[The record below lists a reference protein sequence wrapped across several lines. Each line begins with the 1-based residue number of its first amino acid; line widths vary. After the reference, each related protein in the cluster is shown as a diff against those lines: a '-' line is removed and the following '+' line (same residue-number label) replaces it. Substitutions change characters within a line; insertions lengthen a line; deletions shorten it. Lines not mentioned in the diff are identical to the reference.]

1 MSKFLSKLKELAAIP
16 GKGSQPI
23 ESEALLPE
31 KEESEPLQ
39 HQEPEPEVGNSQPE
53 SCALR
58 AQNPQ
63 QIDSGSTSESSPSH
77 PEQAPCEAEP
87 ENTAQPASR
96 RRKTLLP
103 LVEAGFKSV
112 KPLALSVQ
120 ASLREKP
127 LHKRHSFW
135 MGLGA
140 ASVGSAS
147 IAAVLAFQS
156 LERSL
161 PPTDDIFTF
170 AREGTLTIKA
180 ADDTILQ
187 QVGPATREKLKID
200 QIPDKL
206 VKAFIAS
213 EDRRFY
219 KHTGIDFQGIL
230 RATASNLL
238 AGNVVQGASTVTQ
251 QLARIVFLD
260 QDPSAKR
267 KILEALLALKIER
280 EMKKEEILERYLNLV
295 YLGSG
300 AYGVADA
307 AWVYFGKTV
316 DKLTLPEMATIA
328 GLPPAPTD
336 YSPLVNPK
344 VARERRNLVLGEMQE
359 AGYIT
364 AAEARA
370 AKAEELKVDPKTPK
384 RLQLEAPY
392 FTSYIQKE
400 LPKYISRE
408 ALEIGGLTVE
418 TTLNLKWQKHAEK
431 AVKDAVEIDGA
442 SQGFEQ
448 AALVAIDPR
457 DGEVKAMVG
466 GTNFGDSQFN
476 RVTQAQR
483 QPGSTFKGFVYT
495 AAVAAGFSPYDGY
508 RDAPMS
514 IDGYKP
520 ANYGNS
526 YTGGWLSMIDALTK
540 STNVVAVRLLA
551 DVGFEPTIKLARQMG
566 IKSDLKPY
574 YALALGAIEVNLLE
588 LTSAYGTLAAQG
600 KHAEVHGIRRVTNGR
615 GDVLY
620 EAKFKP
626 KQVVDKDSAAIITWM
641 LESVVNSGTGRP
653 AYINRPVAGKTGTS
667 EEARDLWF
675 IGYIPQLVTGVWL
688 GNDDSYPT
696 WGSSGTAA
704 FTWHEFM
711 SKAVEG
717 MPVAEFP
724 KLPELDGRKG
734 SIAAKPV
741 EASISYYDI
750 QKPQQSASTAG
761 YSADSAY
768 YDSGASS
775 GQYYDGGYS
784 GGYQN
789 NGW

>member
-1 MSKFLSKLKELAAIP
+1 MSKFISKLFELATNS
-16 GKGSQPI
+16 GKSSQPR
-23 ESEALLPE
+23 ESKTPPE
-31 KEESEPLQ
+31 EKKDGETIQ
-39 HQEPEPEVGNSQPE
+39 HQEPEPEISNSLLD
-53 SCALR
+53 SNTIS
-58 AQNPQ
+58 AQTPQ
-63 QIDSGSTSESSPSH
+63 QTSQSD
-77 PEQAPCEAEP
+77 PCHQ
-87 ENTAQPASR
+87 QPASEESKETESENTTQPSPPR
-96 RRKTLLP
+96 HQSLIHPIASLA
-103 LVEAGFKSV
+103 LSV
-112 KPLALSVQ
+112 ALSVQ
-120 ASLREKP
+120 ASWRQKP
-127 LHKRHSFW
+127 LHKRQSFW
-135 MGLGA
+135 ISLGA
-140 ASVGSAS
+140 ASIGGAS
-147 IAAVLAFQS
+147 IALVLAFQS

-170 AREGTLTIKA
+170 VREGTLTIKA
-180 ADDTILQ
+180 ADETILQ
-187 QVGPATREKLKID
+187 QIGPATREKLKIE

-206 VKAFIAS
+206 IKAFIAS

-219 KHTGIDFQGIL
+219 KHAGIDFQGIL
-230 RATASNLL
+230 RATISNFL
-238 AGNVVQGASTVTQ
+238 AGNVVEGASTITQ
-251 QLARIVFLD
+251 QLARIVFLN
-260 QDPSAKR
+260 QEPSIKR

-280 EMKKEEILERYLNLV
+280 ELKKDQILERYLNLV

-307 AWVYFGKTV
+307 AWVYFGKTI
-316 DKLTLPEMATIA
+316 DQLTLAEMAMIA

-344 VARERRNLVLGEMQE
+344 VARERRNLVLEDMLE

-364 AAEARA
+364 AAEAKA
-370 AKAEELKVDPKTPK
+370 AKAEELKLAPKTPK

-418 TTLNLKWQKHAEK
+418 TTLNFKWQKYAEK
-431 AVKDAVEIDGA
+431 AVKDAVEIDGV

-457 DGEVKAMVG
+457 NGEVKAMVG
-466 GTNFGDSQFN
+466 GTNFADSQFN

-495 AAVAAGFSPYDGY
+495 AAIAAGFSPYDGY

-526 YTGGWLSMIDALTK
+526 YSGGWLSMLDALTK
-540 STNVVAVRLLA
+540 STNVVAVRVLA
-551 DVGFEPTIKLARQMG
+551 DVGFEPTIKLAHQMG
-566 IKSDLKPY
+566 IKSELKPY

-600 KHAEVHGIRRVTNGR
+600 KHVEVHGIRRVINGR

-620 EAKFKP
+620 EAKFQP
-626 KQVVDKDSAAIITWM
+626 KQVLDKDSAAIMTWM
-641 LESVVNSGTGRP
+641 LQSVVNNGTGRP

-667 EEARDLWF
+667 EQARDLWF

-711 SKAVEG
+711 SKVVEG
-717 MPVAEFP
+717 MPVEEFP
-724 KLPELDGRKG
+724 KLPNLEGRKG
-734 SIAAKPV
+734 SIVAKPV
-741 EASISYYDI
+741 EANISYYDV
-750 QKPQQSASTAG
+750 QKPQESAGTSDYTL
-761 YSADSAY
+761 DSAY
-768 YDSGASS
+768 YDSGVSS
-775 GQYYDGGYS
+775 EQYSDSDGGYS
-784 GGYQN
+784 GDDQN
-789 NGW
+789 NSW

>member
-1 MSKFLSKLKELAAIP
+1 MESKTP
-16 GKGSQPI
+16 P
-23 ESEALLPE
+23 SE
-31 KEESEPLQ
+31 KKDGEPLQ
-39 HQEPEPEVGNSQPE
+39 YQEPEPEINNSLLD
-53 SCALR
+53 SNTTH
-58 AQNPQ
+58 AQTPQ
-63 QIDSGSTSESSPSH
+63 QTCQSYPCHQQPAPEKAESENTTQPSH
-77 PEQAPCEAEP
+77 RPSKSFIHPI
-87 ENTAQPASR
+87 ASSI
-96 RRKTLLP
+96 KYI
-103 LVEAGFKSV
+103 
-112 KPLALSVQ
+112 KPLALSIQ
-120 ASLREKP
+120 ASWRQKP

-135 MGLGA
+135 ISIGV
-140 ASVGSAS
+140 ASIGGAS
-147 IAAVLAFQS
+147 IAVILAFQT

-161 PPTDDIFTF
+161 PPTDEIFTF
-170 AREGTLTIKA
+170 VREGTLTIKA
-180 ADDTILQ
+180 ADETILQ
-187 QVGPATREKLKID
+187 QIGPATREKLKIE

-219 KHTGIDFQGIL
+219 KHAGIDFQGIL
-230 RATASNLL
+230 RATISNFL
-238 AGNVVQGASTVTQ
+238 AGNVVEGASTITQ
-251 QLARIVFLD
+251 QLARIVFLN
-260 QDPSAKR
+260 QEPSIKR

-280 EMKKEEILERYLNLV
+280 EMKKEQILERYLNLV
-295 YLGSG
+295 YLGAG

-316 DKLTLPEMATIA
+316 DKLTLAEMAMIA

-344 VARERRNLVLGEMQE
+344 VARARRNLVLEDMLE

-364 AAEARA
+364 AAEAKA
-370 AKAEELKVDPKTPK
+370 AKAEELKLAPKTPK

-418 TTLNLKWQKHAEK
+418 TTLNFKWQKYAEK
-431 AVKDAVEIDGA
+431 AVKDAVEIDGV

-457 DGEVKAMVG
+457 NGEVKAMVG
-466 GTNFGDSQFN
+466 GTNFADSQFN

-483 QPGSTFKGFVYT
+483 QPGSTFKSFVYT
-495 AAVAAGFSPYDGY
+495 AAIAAGFSPYDGY

-526 YTGGWLSMIDALTK
+526 YSGGWLSMLDALTK
-540 STNVVAVRLLA
+540 STNVVAVRVLA
-551 DVGFEPTIKLARQMG
+551 DVGFEPTIKLAHQMG
-566 IKSDLKPY
+566 IKSELKPY

-600 KHAEVHGIRRVTNGR
+600 KHVEVHGIRRVINGR
-615 GDVLY
+615 GEVLY
-620 EAKFKP
+620 EAKFQP
-626 KQVVDKDSAAIITWM
+626 KQVLDKDSAAIMTWM
-641 LESVVNSGTGRP
+641 LQSVVNNGTGRP

-711 SKAVEG
+711 SKVVEG
-717 MPVAEFP
+717 MPVEEFP
-724 KLPELDGRKG
+724 KLPNLEGRKG
-734 SIAAKPV
+734 SIVAKPV
-741 EASISYYDI
+741 EANISYYDF
-750 QKPQQSASTAG
+750 QKPQENAG
-761 YSADSAY
+761 TSGYTVDSAY
-768 YDSGASS
+768 YNNGVSS
-775 GQYYDGGYS
+775 EQYSDGGYS

-789 NGW
+789 NSW